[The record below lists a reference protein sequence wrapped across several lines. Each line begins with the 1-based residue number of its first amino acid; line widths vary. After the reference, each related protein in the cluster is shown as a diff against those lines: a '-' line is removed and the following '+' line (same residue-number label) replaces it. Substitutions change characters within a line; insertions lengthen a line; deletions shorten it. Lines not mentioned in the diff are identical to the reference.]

1 MGLNRQGRQDHETRP
16 EPSSTHPQ
24 GTLVSE
30 QTIRLAP
37 FALFAVEFD
46 KHIKVLVEFSALWAK
61 EFLVGIRIEVVAGDK
76 ATLESDLS
84 TVL

>member
-1 MGLNRQGRQDHETRP
+1 
-16 EPSSTHPQ
+16 
-24 GTLVSE
+24 
-30 QTIRLAP
+30 LAP